1 MQSCAI
7 CRLNH
12 LEYIYYDFDLVETVT
27 FIFLLIYL
35 LRPFSYLPLD
45 MHLDVLVCTTITF
58 LVGNHASKAH
68 VRRRRIIA
76 ENNREG
82 REDKLDATHAMLE
95 KLVIPVLNK
104 VLGKYV
110 EDLNADQFNTDIWK
124 GTRWFLPLDIL

>member
-82 REDKLDATHAMLE
+82 REDKLGRRRGQVGRYTRHAR
-95 KLVIPVLNK
+95 KL
-104 VLGKYV
+104 
-110 EDLNADQFNTDIWK
+110 
-124 GTRWFLPLDIL
+124 